1 MYDGTIMLKRV
12 IAVIPARIDSTRF
25 PSKMLAQETGKPLIQ
40 YAWEVAT
47 AAKSVDEV
55 LIATDSI
62 EIANQVE
69 GFGGICVMT
78 GEHSNGTS
86 RIAEAV
92 AGVPC
97 DLVVNVQGD
106 EPELDPKV
114 IDAAVAAIGEY
125 SISTACCELLP
136 EESHN
141 ENVVKVIVDNGTAV
155 DFVRVMPELKAFRH
169 LGLYVYKPEFL
180 QQFIAMSATENEV
193 SRRLEQMRAIDNGYT
208 IAIAIVDQQPSGI
221 DTPQQYTEFV
231 NRINRVL

>member
-1 MYDGTIMLKRV
+1 
-12 IAVIPARIDSTRF
+12 
-25 PSKMLAQETGKPLIQ
+25 
-40 YAWEVAT
+40 
-47 AAKSVDEV
+47 
-55 LIATDSI
+55 
-62 EIANQVE
+62 
-69 GFGGICVMT
+69 
-78 GEHSNGTS
+78 
-86 RIAEAV
+86 
-92 AGVPC
+92 
-97 DLVVNVQGD
+97 
-106 EPELDPKV
+106 
-114 IDAAVAAIGEY
+114 VAAIGEY